1 MMAEA
6 KEGIW
11 VTPNSL
17 ELLFDIFHTSLLRGH
32 LIAAS
37 PSRIPGSGY
46 QPSQIST
53 AAREIDDRPMCQKIF
68 GEPVREA
75 YSSVSQSES

>member
-11 VTPNSL
+11 VPPNSL
-17 ELLFDIFHTSLLRGH
+17 ELLFDVFHTSLLRGH
-32 LIAAS
+32 IIAVTQLEFRALDITF
-37 PSRIPGSGY
+37 PDIDGGPG
-46 QPSQIST
+46 
-53 AAREIDDRPMCQKIF
+53 IDDRPMCQKIF

-75 YSSVSQSES
+75 HSRA